1 MGNPAEFAITV
12 ADVQRARQRIA
23 GLVRPTPVVHSP
35 WLSGVA
41 GAEVWLKLENLQPAG
56 SFKIRGAASK
66 LFSLPAGQ
74 RARGVITSSGGN
86 HGAAV
91 GYVARALGI
100 PATICVPENVD
111 PAKLAVIRDSGAE
124 AMVSGA
130 TFDEALALSRQ
141 LEQERGLCYV
151 HPFDD
156 PEVIAGQGTIGL
168 ELLDQIPGLTMVA
181 AAVSG
186 GGLAGGIGLAVSG
199 ARPPGNAGQPAVQ
212 VVGVSAERAA
222 TMAASVQA
230 GHPVELGY
238 ASTIAEVLTGGIGLD
253 NRWSFAA
260 VQRFV
265 HAHVLVTEDEIAAA
279 MRAIIGRLH
288 LVAEGAG
295 AVPVAAA
302 LAGKLPPAAAA
313 GGPVALVISGGNIDA
328 GALRAF
334 C

>member
-1 MGNPAEFAITV
+1 M
-12 ADVQRARQRIA
+12 ADVERARQRIA
-23 GLVRPTPVVHSP
+23 GLVPPTPAVRSP
-35 WLSGVA
+35 WLSEVA
-41 GAEVWLKLENLQPAG
+41 GTQVWLKLENLQPAG
-56 SFKIRGAASK
+56 SFKVRGAASK
-66 LFSLPAGQ
+66 LLSLSAAQ

-91 GYVARALGI
+91 GYMAGVLGI

-124 AMVSGA
+124 AVVSGA
-130 TFDEALALSRQ
+130 TFDEALSLSRQ

-168 ELLDQIPGLTMVA
+168 ELLDQIPGLAMVA

-186 GGLAGGIGLAVSG
+186 GGLAGGIGLAVNG
-199 ARPPGNAGQPAVQ
+199 ARQPGAAGQPAVQ

-222 TMAASVQA
+222 TMAASVRA

-238 ASTIAEVLTGGIGLD
+238 ASTIAEVLAGGIGLD
-253 NRWSFAA
+253 NRWSFPA

-265 HAHVLVTEDEIAAA
+265 HTHILVTEDEIAAA
-279 MRAIIGRLH
+279 MRSILGRLH
-288 LVAEGAG
+288 IVAEGAG

-302 LAGKLPPAAAA
+302 LAGKLPTAAAA
-313 GGPVALVISGGNIDA
+313 DSPVALVISGGNIDPS
-328 GALRAF
+328 ALRAF